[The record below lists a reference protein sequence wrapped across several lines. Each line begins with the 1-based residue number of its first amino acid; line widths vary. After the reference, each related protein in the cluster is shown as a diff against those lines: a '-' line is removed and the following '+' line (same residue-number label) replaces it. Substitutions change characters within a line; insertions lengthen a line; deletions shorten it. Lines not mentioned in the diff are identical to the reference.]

1 MIDEGWY
8 GMAVCLQ
15 SVETRA
21 LMEKTKGVRAR
32 EIRGRGG
39 DGYRRKLCGEWRQR
53 TFFFGSVLCVSV
65 EGEGGKTG
73 TQWILSTLCLSVS
86 DSPHSTLRNKGIS
99 TKN

>member
-53 TFFFGSVLCVSV
+53 TFFLVLCSV
-65 EGEGGKTG
+65 CPWKGKGGK
-73 TQWILSTLCLSVS
+73 QVHMDPIDIMSLCL
-86 DSPHSTLRNKGIS
+86 
-99 TKN
+99 